1 LGIDIGSLSSL
12 ILCSVPPAQANYLQR
27 IGRTGRRDGNSL
39 NLTVANARPHDL
51 FFFAEPQEMLAGHID
66 APGIFLDASAVL
78 ERQLTA
84 FGFDRWI
91 ATDSSASI
99 PQRLGQVLNNLEP
112 VDRTRFPHS
121 FIHFMETNQADMFD
135 QFVNLFNLSGTGLNP
150 KSQSYL
156 KVFLEGDRN
165 R

>member
-1 LGIDIGSLSSL
+1 
-12 ILCSVPPAQANYLQR
+12 
-27 IGRTGRRDGNSL
+27 
-39 NLTVANARPHDL
+39 
-51 FFFAEPQEMLAGHID
+51 
-66 APGIFLDASAVL
+66 L

-84 FGFDRWI
+84 FGFDMWI